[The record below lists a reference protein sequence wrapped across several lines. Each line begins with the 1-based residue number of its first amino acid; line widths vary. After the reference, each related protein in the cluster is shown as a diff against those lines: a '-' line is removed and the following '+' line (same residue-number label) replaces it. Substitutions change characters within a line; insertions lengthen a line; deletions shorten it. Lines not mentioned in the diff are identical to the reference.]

1 MRIKTTPVLNWR
13 MRADRLLSL
22 LLLLQ
27 GKGRLKAGQLAAR
40 LEVSRRTIH
49 RDVEALSMAGVPVY
63 AERGPAGGIVL
74 LDEYRTRLTGLSR
87 EEAEALVAAGVPRG
101 FADIGLGGAL
111 RSARGSSLVT
121 PVHQLAAER
130 LRQRVH
136 VDVTPW
142 FHAREV
148 GVHLPALRDAVLD
161 DRALR
166 LRYRRK
172 DGRLLEEDVKPYG
185 LVAKA
190 ESWYLVAET
199 DRGMRVPRVARIETA
214 VPRGSVFERRP
225 GFDLQAFW
233 DDWARRFEARCTGYV
248 VTLRVGRASEEPVAE
263 SLGPRARAELQRA
276 RRGADGAKVIAIDFE
291 KETYALAS
299 LGSLGR
305 AVEVIEPPALRARL
319 LMLGQE
325 LSRMYERARPV
336 AVWNAVPGRRR
347 RTRRLDVP
355 VARR

>member
-1 MRIKTTPVLNWR
+1 

-27 GKGRLKAGQLAAR
+27 GKGRLKAAQLAAR

-63 AERGPAGGIVL
+63 AERGPTGGIVL

-87 EEAEALVAAGVPRG
+87 EEAEALVAAGVPRAL
-101 FADIGLGGAL
+101 ADIGLGGAL
-111 RSARGSSLVT
+111 RSGLVKLSSSL
-121 PVHQLAAER
+121 PAVHQLAAER

-142 FHAREV
+142 FHVREV
-148 GVHLPALRDAVLD
+148 VSHLPALRDAVLD

-199 DRGMRVPRVARIETA
+199 ERGIRVLRVARIESA
-214 VPRGSVFERRP
+214 VSRGSVFERRP

-233 DDWARRFEARCTGYV
+233 DDWARRFEARCTGYA
-248 VTLRVGRASEEPVAE
+248 VTLRVGRASEEHVAE
-263 SLGPRARAELQRA
+263 SLGARARVELQRA
-276 RRGADGAKVIAIDFE
+276 RRGADGAKIVAIDFE
-291 KETYALAS
+291 KEAYALAS

-305 AVEVIEPPALRARL
+305 AVEVIDPPALRARL

-325 LSRMYERARPV
+325 LSRMYERASRV
-336 AVWNAVPGRRR
+336 AVRNGVPAGRRR
-347 RTRRLDVP
+347 THRLDVS
-355 VARR
+355 VSRRRARRS